1 MNAPRADK
9 RDVHGW
15 IALDKEVGRTSTE
28 AVAAIKR
35 LFQAKKAGHAGTLD
49 PLASGVLP
57 VALGEATKTV
67 PFVMD
72 GRKTYRFTVRWGAE
86 TDTDDAEGR
95 ALHTSDKRPSAD
107 AIRSALSAFTGTVAQ
122 VPPNYSALK
131 IEGERAYDL
140 AREGAEVLLAARPVE
155 IHRLSLVEA
164 PDADHAVLEAE
175 CGKGTYVRAIA
186 RDLGRVLGCLGH
198 VASLRRTRVG
208 PFGESKAVTLA
219 ELSRLAQS
227 GETEL
232 FAALESVATG
242 LQALPGLN
250 VSRAD
255 AQRLVLGQSVLLRG
269 RDATLTQGIVSVS
282 TAGTL
287 VAIAEVLQGGLK
299 PKRIFNLPR

>member
-1 MNAPRADK
+1 MNAPRANK

-28 AVAAIKR
+28 AVAAVKR
-35 LFQAKKAGHAGTLD
+35 LFRAKKAEHAGTLD

-72 GRKTYRFTVRWGAE
+72 GRKTYRFTVRWGTE

-95 ALHTSDKRPSAD
+95 ALRTSDIRPSAD
-107 AIRSALSAFTGTVAQ
+107 AIRSALPAFTGTIAQ
-122 VPPNYSALK
+122 VPPSYSALK

-186 RDLGRVLGCLGH
+186 RDLGRVLGCFGH
-198 VASLRRTRVG
+198 VESLRRTRVG
-208 PFGESKAVTLA
+208 PFSESTAVTLA
-219 ELSRLAQS
+219 DLSKLAQS

-232 FAALESVATG
+232 LAVLESVATG
-242 LQALPGLN
+242 LQALPCLN

-269 RDATLTQGIVSVS
+269 RDAPLMRGIVSVS

-287 VAIAEVLQGGLK
+287 VAIAEVLEGALK

>member
-15 IALDKEVGRTSTE
+15 IALDKDVGRTSTE
-28 AVAAIKR
+28 AVAAVKR
-35 LFQAKKAGHAGTLD
+35 LFRAKKAGHAGTLD

-72 GRKTYRFTVRWGAE
+72 GRKTYRFTVRWGTE

-95 ALHTSDKRPSAD
+95 ALKTSEARPDAD
-107 AIRSALSAFTGTVAQ
+107 AIRAALPAFTGTIAQ
-122 VPPNYSALK
+122 VPPSYSALK

-140 AREGAEVLLAARPVE
+140 AREGEQVLLAARPVE
-155 IHRLSLVEA
+155 IHRLSLIEA

-198 VASLRRTRVG
+198 VESLRRTCVG
-208 PFGESKAVTLA
+208 PFSERKAVTLA
-219 ELSRLAQS
+219 QLSKLAQA

-232 FAALESVATG
+232 FASLASVEAGLEALSS
-242 LQALPGLN
+242 LN

-255 AQRLVLGQSVLLRG
+255 AQRLALGQSVLLRG
-269 RDATLTQGIVSVS
+269 RDAPLMQGVVSVS

-287 VAIAEVLQGGLK
+287 VAIAELHEGALK

>member
-28 AVAAIKR
+28 AVAAVKR
-35 LFQAKKAGHAGTLD
+35 LFRAKKAGHAGTLD

-72 GRKTYRFTVRWGAE
+72 GRKTYRFIVRWGTE

-95 ALHTSDKRPSAD
+95 ALRITDKRPSAD
-107 AIRSALSAFTGTVAQ
+107 AIRSALPAFTGTIAQ
-122 VPPNYSALK
+122 VPPRYSALK

-140 AREGAEVLLAARPVE
+140 AREGEEVLLAARPVE
-155 IHRLSLVEA
+155 IHRLSLIEA

-198 VASLRRTRVG
+198 VESLRRTRVG
-208 PFGESKAVTLA
+208 PFSESKAMTLA
-219 ELSRLAQS
+219 DLSKLAQA

-232 FAALESVATG
+232 FAALASVETG
-242 LQALPGLN
+242 LEALPGLN
-250 VSRAD
+250 VSRGD

-269 RDATLTQGIVSVS
+269 RDAPLMQGIVSVS

-287 VAIAEVLQGGLK
+287 VAIAEVLEGALK